1 MKKRII
7 IITIFI
13 ILVLLG
19 IYLNRSYAHIYAKI
33 ESMGLISSEKKHTY
47 TIGKNSKTNIVY
59 VALGDSL
66 TAGVGVNNYKES
78 YPYLFSEY
86 ISKDSQIILK
96 PQAIPG
102 AKTQDVID
110 NLLEPTIKI
119 QPGIITILIGVND
132 VHSNISKE
140 VFKNNY
146 DLILKRLTQETSA
159 KIYIINI
166 PYIGSESLILPP
178 YNFYFDNNIKDFN
191 EVLKQFALDYK
202 LEYIDIYS
210 PTFQSAKHD
219 EYYSSDLFHPSALGY
234 AMWAKIIYDSFNK

>member
-1 MKKRII
+1 MKKVVISISII
-7 IITIFI
+7 ILI
-13 ILVLLG
+13 LLG

-33 ESMGLISSEKKHTY
+33 ESMGLISSEKTHTY
-47 TIGKNSKTNIVY
+47 TIGDNSNNKKIY

-66 TAGVGVNNYKES
+66 TAGVGVDNYKES
-78 YPYLFSEY
+78 YPYLFSKY
-86 ISKDSQIILK
+86 LSKDNQIILK

-102 AKTQDVID
+102 AKSQDVID
-110 NLLEPTIKI
+110 KLLESTIKI
-119 QPGIITILIGVND
+119 QPDVITILIGVND
-132 VHSNISKE
+132 VHSNISKD

-146 DLILKRLTQETSA
+146 DFILKRLTQETKA
-159 KIYIINI
+159 KIYIISI

-178 YNFYFDNNIKDFN
+178 YNYYFDNNIKDFN

-219 EYYSSDLFHPSALGY
+219 EYYSSDLFHPSVLGY